1 MSKKIIL
8 TNREKLSTNLFF
20 DEVRKSEVITKDAE
34 NELFILYHTSTDVN
48 ERKKI
53 KDKIILSNL
62 RWCITLSKSF
72 ICTSMEQS
80 DLVSESMEAM
90 LNCFDQFDYTKG
102 MKFATFASFH
112 MRNKL
117 NGFIYSDGKMIGDV
131 TSNKTIDKLISK
143 VTKELEIELSR
154 VVSSSEIIE
163 RFNTIKPHH
172 VAILTEDTL
181 FDRSISKFGPA
192 SLDAP
197 VSSNSESDDDSDL
210 HSKVDFGSRYADQD
224 LIDEE
229 KTNAIRK
236 ALNSIL
242 TEREA
247 EIVMMSYGLTDGFEY
262 SPEMIASKLF
272 LTRARIG
279 QLLTTAIEKM
289 KSNKK
294 VFSLILN

>member
-1 MSKKIIL
+1 MSKKVIL
-8 TNREKLSTNLFF
+8 TNRENLSTNLFF
-20 DEVRKSEVITKDAE
+20 DEIRKSEVISKDTE
-34 NELFILYHTSTDVN
+34 NEMFIAYHTSTDVN

-53 KDKIILSNL
+53 KDQIILSNL
-62 RWCITLSKSF
+62 RWCVTLSKSF
-72 ICTSMEQS
+72 ICGSMEQA
-80 DLVSESMEAM
+80 DLRSESIEGM

-143 VTKELEIELSR
+143 VSKELEDKLAR
-154 VVSSSEIIE
+154 VVSSTEIIE
-163 RFNTIKPHH
+163 RFNEIKPQH
-172 VAILTEDTL
+172 VAILTEDML
-181 FDRSISKFGPA
+181 FERSISKFGPA

-197 VSSNSESDDDSDL
+197 FISNDGSEDGSEL
-210 HSKVDFGSRYADQD
+210 QTKVNFGSRYADQD
-224 LIDEE
+224 IIDNE
-229 KTNAIRK
+229 KTNAIRES
-236 ALNSIL
+236 LNTIL

-279 QLLTTAIEKM
+279 QLLTTAIDKL
-289 KSNKK
+289 KLNKK
-294 VFSLILN
+294 VFSTLLN